1 MVNLSGG
8 STRHFAFPKKF
19 FQICFP
25 KNIILVPA
33 EALGQHQ
40 ETVVQGPP
48 QGWKRR
54 GRACMPAR
62 ARLVSIYMYIYVCV
76 CVCVCVYTHTSTH
89 IHMHIYAYT
98 CMHIYTYIYTHT
110 HPHTHTY
117 INICVHTLCRRTLTP
132 LKYSW
137 LRIRM
142 SVVAKLASNLPARA
156 LRVAGRPI
164 RVSKETY

>member
-1 MVNLSGG
+1 LLFQKNSFKYVFQKTLFLCLLKLLANIKKRLSKV
-8 STRHFAFPKKF
+8 RPKDESDAEEHVCPHVRGWCLY
-19 FQICFP
+19 IC
-25 KNIILVPA
+25 
-33 EALGQHQ
+33 
-40 ETVVQGPP
+40 
-48 QGWKRR
+48 
-54 GRACMPAR
+54 
-62 ARLVSIYMYIYVCV
+62 IYMYVCV
-76 CVCVCVYTHTSTH
+76 CVCVCIHTQAHTYICIYMH
-89 IHMHIYAYT
+89 IHVCI
-98 CMHIYTYIYTHT
+98 YIYIYIHTHT

-132 LKYSW
+132 LKYSG